1 MKTPSHAII
10 NLAIL
15 GRTQHSELNL
25 LIVTG
30 GILPDIPIFLF
41 YFWAKYI
48 ARLPEATIWS
58 KAYYE
63 PFVQNIVALFHSIPL
78 AGIGWLVAYYLG
90 WPSVQILFISIIL
103 HSLGDLPVHNDDAHR
118 HFFPFSNYRF
128 ISPISYWDRK
138 HYGSIVSLVEMLLLL
153 LSTYRVFGFVNSYA
167 GKGLLILVNAFYWAG
182 PVYFKV
188 RDLFISTSQ
197 R

>member
-15 GRTQHSELNL
+15 GQRQLPQANL
-25 LIVTG
+25 IIAIG

-48 ARLPEATIWS
+48 ARLPSATIWS
-58 KAYYE
+58 QAYYE

-78 AGIGWLVAYYLG
+78 AAIGWVIADYFG
-90 WPSVQILFISIIL
+90 WESIQILFLSMIL

-128 ISPISYWDRK
+128 ISPFSYWDRK
-138 HYGSIVSLVEMLLLL
+138 HYGSIVSVVEMLLVL
-153 LSTYRVFGFVNSYA
+153 LSTFRVFGFVHSYV
-167 GKGLLILVNAFYWAG
+167 GKGLLILVNCFYLIG
-182 PVYFKV
+182 TVSFYVRSLVY
-188 RDLFISTSQ
+188 RS
-197 R
+197 

>member
-15 GRTQHSELNL
+15 GSTQHSELNL

-78 AGIGWLVAYYLG
+78 AGIGWLIAYYLG
-90 WPSVQILFISIIL
+90 WPSVQILCMSMIL

-128 ISPISYWDRK
+128 ISPFSYWDRN
-138 HYGSIVSLVEMLLLL
+138 HYGSIVSLVEMLLVL
-153 LSTYRVFGFVNSYA
+153 LSTFRFFGLVNSYF
-167 GKGLLILVNAFYWAG
+167 GKGLLILVNCFYLIGAMSF
-182 PVYFKV
+182 YV
-188 RDLFISTSQ
+188 RSLLSRS
-197 R
+197 

>member
-15 GRTQHSELNL
+15 GKPQLPQANL
-25 LIVTG
+25 IIAIG

-78 AGIGWLVAYYLG
+78 AGIGWLIAYYFC
-90 WPSVQILFISIIL
+90 WPSVQILFISMIL
-103 HSLGDLPVHNDDAHR
+103 HSLGDLPVHND
-118 HFFPFSNYRF
+118 RF

-138 HYGSIVSLVEMLLLL
+138 HYGSIVSLVEVLLVL
-153 LSTYRVFGFVNSYA
+153 LSTYRIFGLVNSYV
-167 GKGLLILVNAFYWAG
+167 GKILLILVNGFYLIRT
-182 PVYFKV
+182 VFFYV
-188 RDLFISTSQ
+188 RSL
-197 R
+197 